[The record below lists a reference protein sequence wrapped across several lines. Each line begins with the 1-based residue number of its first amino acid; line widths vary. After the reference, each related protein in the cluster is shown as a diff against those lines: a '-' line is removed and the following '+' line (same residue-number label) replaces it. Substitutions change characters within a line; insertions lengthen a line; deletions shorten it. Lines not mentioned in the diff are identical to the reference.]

1 MQSKAK
7 NIVTIGGGTGSY
19 NVLSG
24 LKNLP
29 NFSITALVSM
39 ADDGGSGGALR
50 NELGVLP
57 PGDVRLCLVALSEH
71 SNIMGEL
78 MNYRFKEGTL
88 IGHNFG
94 NIFLAAFEKVTGDF
108 AKGVE
113 IAGEILKIK
122 GRVIPVTKNKAE
134 LVVSLVNGKVFEGE
148 NNIQNADLQ
157 SVDIKEVFYKNKV
170 LLNEHAKVSLLKAD
184 FIVLGP
190 GNYFCSVLPN
200 LIVEGFR
207 EAILKS
213 KAKIILP
220 INLTNKSGHTTNW
233 KVADYVKDVEK
244 YLRKPVDFILVNNDQ
259 LSKEQIE
266 RYKQEEG
273 EGVLIEDNLN
283 DNRVIRASLL
293 SNIIFEKAKEDI
305 LPSTKGFIRHDSK
318 KLAECIERI
327 IKK

>member
-1 MQSKAK
+1 M
-7 NIVTIGGGTGSY
+7 
-19 NVLSG
+19 
-24 LKNLP
+24 
-29 NFSITALVSM
+29 
-39 ADDGGSGGALR
+39 
-50 NELGVLP
+50 
-57 PGDVRLCLVALSEH
+57 
-71 SNIMGEL
+71 
-78 MNYRFKEGTL
+78 
-88 IGHNFG
+88 
-94 NIFLAAFEKVTGDF
+94 
-108 AKGVE
+108 
-113 IAGEILKIK
+113 
-122 GRVIPVTKNKAE
+122 
-134 LVVSLVNGKVFEGE
+134 
-148 NNIQNADLQ
+148 
-157 SVDIKEVFYKNKV
+157 
-170 LLNEHAKVSLLKAD
+170 
-184 FIVLGP
+184 
-190 GNYFCSVLPN
+190 
-200 LIVEGFR
+200 
-207 EAILKS
+207 
-213 KAKIILP
+213 P